1 FDKIEDI
8 KSKYSSSGLMGKAIN
23 YALEYKPYTSLYLDY
38 VEGAPDNNCCL
49 CAVLE
54 NARVFKHS
62 LQHKELETLAS

>member
-1 FDKIEDI
+1 
-8 KSKYSSSGLMGKAIN
+8 MGKAIN
-23 YALEYKPYTSLYLDY
+23 YALEYKPYLSLYLDY
-38 VEGAPDNNCCL
+38 VEGTPDNSCL